1 MENDDCGKDA
11 FVLLKKKLPGNINRV
26 LIGHINIYSNSV
38 RNKFYMLISMVKD
51 NIDNLM
57 VSERELDSSFFNAK
71 FVTDDP

>member
-1 MENDDCGKDA
+1 
-11 FVLLKKKLPGNINRV
+11 
-26 LIGHINIYSNSV
+26 
-38 RNKFYMLISMVKD
+38 MLISMVKD